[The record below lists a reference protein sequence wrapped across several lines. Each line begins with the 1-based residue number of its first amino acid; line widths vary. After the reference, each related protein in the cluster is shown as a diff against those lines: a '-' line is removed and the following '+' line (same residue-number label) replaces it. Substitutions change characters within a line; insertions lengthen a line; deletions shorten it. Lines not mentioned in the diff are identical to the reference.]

1 MIRKLWPYIIGSVA
15 LGLDAY
21 VIAGLLPEIA
31 SDLHSSTSLIGLGVA
46 AFTGAYAIS
55 GPLFAGAAGRRAS
68 QSLMLAL
75 GLFVVANLLTAASTS
90 APLFII
96 TRLVAGAAAGIYS
109 PLSSAVAAG
118 TVGPE
123 RRGRALA
130 LVLAGLACGTV
141 FGVPLGLLIAER
153 VSWHLTFILIAGIG
167 IAAMI
172 GVGVRGHGQIANV
185 EAPNFVQR
193 LNTLRSARNLTTMLV
208 TLLTGIASLGLYT
221 YMIPMLEGMGHS
233 SSQRWVIWVWGNRRS
248 VGCNIR
254 GSYCRLREEL
264 TTRHGGDHARADSLP
279 CAPGNQRLIDRS
291 GNRHLLV
298 GIAGMGFTGTPAA
311 YVDDS
316 QPFRW
321 RYRGGCQ
328 CFSQLHGIS
337 IGVRP
342 GCGSHQRS
350 NHRFAFGLP
359 DRSSCGV
366 GLPATNGASA
376 HGRSALKIF
385 PSTPW
390 NSSQEIRGGATN
402 HFGEYS
408 HVHDPGCGT

>member
-233 SSQRWVIWVWGNRRS
+233 SSQRWVIWVWGIGGALGAIF
-248 VGCNIR
+248 VGRIVD
-254 GSYCRLREEL
+254 SAKSSLRVTAVITLAL
-264 TTRHGGDHARADSLP
+264 TASLVLL
-279 CAPGNQRLIDRS
+279 GTNVSLIV
-291 GNRHLLV
+291 L
-298 GIAGMGFTGTPAA
+298 GIATFLWGLLGWASLAPQQHTLMTANPSDGATAVAANASANYMGSALGSVLGAA
-311 YVDDS
+311 LINA
-316 QPFRW
+316 Q
-321 RYRGGCQ
+321 
-328 CFSQLHGIS
+328 IT
-337 IGVRP
+337 
-342 GCGSHQRS
+342 GSHLAYLAAVPAGL
-350 NHRFAFGLP
+350 AFLLQMV
-359 DRSSCGV
+359 RV
-366 GLPATNGASA
+366 RMGA
-376 HGRSALKIF
+376 R
-385 PSTPW
+385 P
-390 NSSQEIRGGATN
+390 
-402 HFGEYS
+402 
-408 HVHDPGCGT
+408 